1 MQATAEILLTPSAA
15 RDRLTTGIARD
26 AENEGLK
33 RLQRAFELVIAAEPI
48 REKMKSLGA
57 RDPAIALERGFI
69 TRAEAEQ
76 MKILAEAVSAV
87 VAVDD
92 FAPDE
97 ISALVN
103 QKSKGDVPSQP
114 RPQPQPP
121 QKTKP
126 KPKPRR
132 AKAAA
137 E

>member
-1 MQATAEILLTPSAA
+1 
-15 RDRLTTGIARD
+15 
-26 AENEGLK
+26 
-33 RLQRAFELVIAAEPI
+33 
-48 REKMKSLGA
+48 MKSLGA

-97 ISALVN
+97 MSALVN

-126 KPKPRR
+126 QPKPKPPRR